1 MEFEER
7 PRDCSPGHAGSRAR
21 RFSGWRK
28 PGAELISC
36 RLVRHSARGSLGQR
50 LCLPVTTWPG
60 RRTGVCLTSFGGACS
75 ASQEQP
81 GVRQDGQHEPRQV
94 SSPQSPAS
102 SSHRPLPCPILSH
115 LPSSAAPSRH
125 VIPTRPPKPL
135 SEPQPCSRCVVE
147 EAAHRVSWLDRSDV
161 PLLPALLPVSS
172 GTRMWGMCRNNH
184 LPWGIL
190 GRRRAGPGV
199 KLKEGE
205 AVLSPL

>member
-1 MEFEER
+1 MQGFSLLEFIHLNQNES
-7 PRDCSPGHAGSRAR
+7 SPCLSSAGDTFRFTHCQPHLPCGCFTGGGHLRGNR
-21 RFSGWRK
+21 R
-28 PGAELISC
+28 
-36 RLVRHSARGSLGQR
+36 Q
-50 LCLPVTTWPG
+50 LP
-60 RRTGVCLTSFGGACS
+60 
-75 ASQEQP
+75 
-81 GVRQDGQHEPRQV
+81 

-135 SEPQPCSRCVVE
+135 SEPQLCSRCVVE

-161 PLLPALLPVSS
+161 QLLPALLPVSS